1 MRRSLFS
8 ALGVLVVV
16 GLLAA
21 PVVSAA
27 PGQSFWMTVGGTA
40 PNPCTGEDFVNSGRL
55 HVVETESG
63 PFHFNNHLEGIGV
76 SSGTHY
82 VINTQNNEYAHVAA
96 DGSTTIDQVLN
107 LRVVSKGNL
116 PNSWLT
122 VRIHLVIAADGTV
135 SGTSDFSFG
144 CHGS

>member
-8 ALGVLVVV
+8 ALGILVVV
-16 GLLAA
+16 GLLTA

-27 PGQSFWMTVGGTA
+27 PGQSFWVTVEGTA
-40 PNPCTGEDFVNSGRL
+40 ANPCTGEDFVNSGRL

-63 PFHFNNHLEGIGV
+63 LFHFNNHLEGIGV

-82 VINTQNNEYAHVAA
+82 VINTENNEDTHVAA
-96 DGSTTIDQVLN
+96 DGSSTIKQVLN

-122 VRIHLVIAADGTV
+122 IRTHLVIDADGSV
-135 SGTSDFSFG
+135 SGTSDLSFG
-144 CHGS
+144 CHSS